1 MKNTVLVSVLM
12 PVYNC
17 SNTISEAIECIIE
30 QAYTNWELIIC
41 DDGSSDNTV
50 SIVENYLRKYSEKIK
65 LIKNEKNMGLN
76 YTLNRCLQLARGKY
90 IARMDGDDLCSPDRF
105 QIEIEGLENNDK
117 IAIISTDMEF
127 FDESGVWGR
136 ISHPDYPTPK
146 DFIKESP
153 FCHAPCMVRKEAY
166 DAVNGY
172 TVDEKLL
179 RVEDY
184 HLWIKMYAAGF
195 KGKNIHTA
203 LYQMRDDRNAYN
215 RRNFRSRLNEAYVK
229 RLAIRELKLPKW
241 YLIYSFKPIIVGMIP
256 RFLYD
261 FLHKKRLKT
270 NE

>member
-1 MKNTVLVSVLM
+1 MKNTVSVSVLM

-17 SNTISEAIECIIE
+17 SDTISEAIECIIE
-30 QAYTNWELIIC
+30 QEYTNWELIIC
-41 DDGSSDNTV
+41 DDGSTDNTV
-50 SIVENYLRKYSEKIK
+50 SIIENYLRKYSEKIK

-76 YTLNRCLQLARGKY
+76 FTLNRCLKLARGKY

-105 QIEIEGLENNDK
+105 SIEIKELEKNED

-166 DAVNGY
+166 DAVDGY
-172 TVDEKLL
+172 TVDKKLL

-203 LYQMRDDRNAYN
+203 LYQMRDNRNAYQ
-215 RRNFRSRLNEAYVK
+215 RRTLTSRLNESYVK
-229 RLAIRELKLPKW
+229 RIAIKELHLPYW
-241 YLIYSFKPIIVGMIP
+241 MIIYSLRPIVTGLMP
-256 RFLYD
+256 GFVYNW
-261 FLHKKRLKT
+261 LHRNRLSS
-270 NE
+270 